1 MVLPFGT
8 ILGACVLLSK
18 IAVGDWLTVLIAIGS
33 LVVLFRWKVSYP
45 LLVGVTAVIGL
56 IAFPLLQPQWV
67 PVK

>member
-1 MVLPFGT
+1 MVLPSARFWE
-8 ILGACVLLSK
+8 LVCWLSK

-67 PVK
+67 LVK